1 MGSVAGATGG
11 FILGEKGVQKLME
24 EFKLFGESE
33 KKTEVQ
39 KNLEEMKK
47 NNDELTRIT
56 RQFQEKERLLEESNQ
71 FSEKQKK
78 IKIED
83 LKADLQKKT
92 TEIREQQQLLNK
104 KDKML
109 REGKSLEVIKKNI
122 KVNEKNNELLER
134 LNENFKEFKNRMD
147 NLRNNLGNATVIG
160 GTNNIV
166 SNPSQQT
173 IVMDTNIKDPFAQHH
188 LSFT

>member
-1 MGSVAGATGG
+1 MLGSVAGATGG

-83 LKADLQKKT
+83 LKAIYKK
-92 TEIREQQQLLNK
+92 RQLK
-104 KDKML
+104 
-109 REGKSLEVIKKNI
+109 LE
-122 KVNEKNNELLER
+122 NN
-134 LNENFKEFKNRMD
+134 
-147 NLRNNLGNATVIG
+147 NNY
-160 GTNNIV
+160 
-166 SNPSQQT
+166 
-173 IVMDTNIKDPFAQHH
+173 
-188 LSFT
+188 